1 MKGCISLYI
10 FLFSK
15 HLKTNLPTDD
25 SNCSSGKVNMNL
37 NLHTLSN
44 TVNSGNLSE
53 MFEKR
58 NCLSVSCNKHS
69 VTKWYSVSTTE
80 Q

>member
-1 MKGCISLYI
+1 M
-10 FLFSK
+10 
-15 HLKTNLPTDD
+15 KTNLPTDD

-58 NCLSVSCNKHS
+58 SLREVLVIPSPERSKDNSGWIHS
-69 VTKWYSVSTTE
+69 TVPIL
-80 Q
+80 